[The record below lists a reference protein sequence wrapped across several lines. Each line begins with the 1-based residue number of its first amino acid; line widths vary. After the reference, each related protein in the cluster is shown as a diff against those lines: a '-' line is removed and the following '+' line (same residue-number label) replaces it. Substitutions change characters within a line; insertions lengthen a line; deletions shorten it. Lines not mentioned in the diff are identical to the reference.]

1 MAPTAISQG
10 ALATIKASTFRRDLW
25 PSREAAR
32 AAMLQNPY
40 YQRWNPWV
48 FDRWIEHGLRDTPTT
63 LHTQPG
69 AVTLT
74 TTKSQEVL
82 TYLRPLYEIQRD
94 KLAYPDL
101 DPSRLAPDSVG
112 YNPGVDFVWQSLP
125 ALRPT
130 ALYIIGGASHLGTSE
145 LQELRLARTG
155 TGVGGNGAARTG
167 GVGHV
172 TIPNGGH
179 LLPME
184 TVEQTAVAAVEW
196 LGQQVPAVLHM
207 DQEFEKRWDSL
218 TGVQKSTLDG
228 RWYKMARSIVAK
240 RKESQL

>member
-1 MAPTAISQG
+1 
-10 ALATIKASTFRRDLW
+10 
-25 PSREAAR
+25 
-32 AAMLQNPY
+32 MLQNPFY
-40 YQRWNPWV
+40 RRWDPRV
-48 FDRWIEHGLRDTPTT
+48 FDRWIEHGLRDTPTP

-94 KLAYPDL
+94 KLDKFAYPDL

-125 ALRPT
+125 TLRPT

-155 TGVGGNGAARTG
+155 TGVGGNGGARTG

-184 TVEQTAVAAVEW
+184 MVELTAMAAVEW
-196 LGQQVPAVLHM
+196 LGQQVPSVLQM
-207 DQEFEKRWDSL
+207 DEQFEKRWDSL

-228 RWYKMARSIVAK
+228 RWYKMARSIAAK
-240 RKESQL
+240 PKAPKL